1 MPFSSSEQTLN
12 KMNSPQNTTLR
23 ARRERRREY
32 LTQDEVN
39 KLLAASKDATLSR
52 NPQRDH
58 CLLFLMVRHGL
69 RVSEACQLKLSDID
83 LEHRTIYV
91 HRLKKGKPA
100 VHPIYNGGELKSLH
114 DWLKI
119 RKTIVSPHDNLFLS
133 EQRTPLNRATV
144 WLMMQKY
151 AKAAGLSDLA
161 VHPHMLRHSCGFD
174 LANRGNDTRLIQ
186 GFLGHQNIQHTVRY
200 TELAPNRFDKLY
212 S

>member
-23 ARRERRREY
+23 TRRERRREY

-69 RVSEACQLKLSDID
+69 RVSEACQLKLSDLD
-83 LEHRTIYV
+83 LERRSIYV

-133 EQRTPLNRATV
+133 EQRSPLSRATV

-151 AKAAGLSDLA
+151 AKAAGLDNLA
-161 VHPHMLRHSCGFD
+161 IHPHMLRHSCGFD

-186 GFLGHQNIQHTVRY
+186 GYLGHQNIQHTVKY

>member
-23 ARRERRREY
+23 TRRERRREY

-119 RKTIVSPHDNLFLS
+119 RKTIVSTHDNLFLS

>member
-23 ARRERRREY
+23 TRRERRREY

-69 RVSEACQLKLSDID
+69 RVSEACQLKLSDLD
-83 LEHRTIYV
+83 LERRSIYV

-119 RKTIVSPHDNLFLS
+119 RKTIVSTHDNLFLS

>member
-1 MPFSSSEQTLN
+1 
-12 KMNSPQNTTLR
+12 MNSSHSTDTR
-23 ARRERRREY
+23 ARRERSREF

-39 KLLAASKDATLSR
+39 KLLAASKDTTLSR

-69 RVSEACQLKLSDID
+69 RVSEACQFKLSDLD
-83 LEHRTIYV
+83 LERRTIYV

-114 DWLKI
+114 EWLKI
-119 RKTIVSPHDNLFLS
+119 RKTIDSPHDNLFLS
-133 EQRTPLNRATV
+133 ERRTPLNRATV

-151 AKAAGLSDLA
+151 AKAAGLDNLA
-161 VHPHMLRHSCGFD
+161 VHPHMLRHACGYD

-186 GFLGHQNIQHTVRY
+186 GFLGHQNIQHTCKY